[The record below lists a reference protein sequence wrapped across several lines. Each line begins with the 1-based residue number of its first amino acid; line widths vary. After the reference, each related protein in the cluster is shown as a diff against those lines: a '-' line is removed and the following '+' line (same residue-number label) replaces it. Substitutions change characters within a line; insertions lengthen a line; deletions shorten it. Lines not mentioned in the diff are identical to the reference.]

1 MKPWSWRLL
10 HRPVRVLIVCWER
23 SSLRCVVVLRFLRAG
38 CGVRAGA
45 EPVCAHAIHEARH
58 LSPGHYPEG
67 GHQHQRS
74 SALFL
79 QYDCFGVY
87 YCWSHLCLQTAWWS
101 LISLETSYQT
111 WNWAGR
117 VNRIPLVRFH
127 CHLVGLYPQC
137 AHLSIFA
144 TGQAAWLEWQDI
156 WDSVNYYWRY
166 WGRVSPEKGLQGIIL
181 IFTSLSAFSIWN
193 WPSYRLYLLP

>member
-1 MKPWSWRLL
+1 MW
-10 HRPVRVLIVCWER
+10 
-23 SSLRCVVVLRFLRAG
+23 
-38 CGVRAGA
+38 
-45 EPVCAHAIHEARH
+45 
-58 LSPGHYPEG
+58 SPGRCWTCMCPCHP
-67 GHQHQRS
+67 RS
-74 SALFL
+74 KASFPWPLSRRRPPTPAIF
-79 QYDCFGVY
+79 CFASPVWLLGVNY
-87 YCWSHLCLQTAWWS
+87 YWSHLCLQTAWWS

-193 WPSYRLYLLP
+193 WPSYRLS